1 MLRLFHVSLL
11 LCLLLAANFAVAEP
25 LTLRDA
31 ERLALQRNFAL
42 QAGSETLR
50 AANASASG
58 AYGLYDPQTT
68 LSFAYGEGRDLLNEP
83 VQPRRFATRYGI
95 GNLGLLQ
102 ALPTGASLNLTFD
115 NQRQESLQGSSNVY
129 NPSWSSSLRLG
140 VVQPLLKGFGRSVTE
155 EPIILAARS
164 RDASTAGLQ
173 QQAVQLLV
181 TVRNLY
187 VEILR
192 SRQLIVFRETSVV
205 LAQNLLDETRARVDV
220 GVLPPLDLLDAELGL
235 KKRERDLLDERQ
247 RYRELVDQLAVLL
260 ALRDEVEIG
269 EEAIPQPQV
278 VIDAEADLRDALQLR
293 PDLEQARQLLQRQQI
308 LADNAANRAL
318 PGLDLGASYGRNGLG
333 GTYSDDLESVAE
345 DDLNNWE
352 VGLTFSYPIGNRLAQ
367 GEKLRRRHELESG
380 RRTLQQQ
387 EEEVRREVRNASQR
401 LEVGLLRLDVTRK
414 GLEVADERLKNLMKR
429 REVGLATTYDVLEGE
444 SFKAQAQ
451 ADLVGDQS
459 AYAQYVVDY
468 LRATGRLLA
477 AAGVQLADVDSETE
491 PSLLHLTET
500 P

>member
-1 MLRLFHVSLL
+1 MSRLFRLSLPL
-11 LCLLLAANFAVAEP
+11 GFLLAATAAAAEP
-25 LTLRDA
+25 LTLRGA

-42 QAGSETLR
+42 QSGSETLR
-50 AANASASG
+50 AASASARG
-58 AYGLYDPQTT
+58 AYGLYDPQST
-68 LSFAYGEGRDLLNEP
+68 LVLAHGEGRDLLNEP
-83 VQPRRFATRYGI
+83 VQPRRFGTRYSI
-95 GNLGLLQ
+95 ADLGLLQ
-102 ALPTGASLNLTFD
+102 ALPSGASLNLTFD
-115 NQRQESLQGSSNVY
+115 NQRQEALKGGSGFY
-129 NPSWSSSLRLG
+129 DPSWSSSLRLG

-164 RDASTAGLQ
+164 RDATAAGLQ
-173 QQAVQLLV
+173 LQAVELLV

-192 SRQLIVFRETSVV
+192 SRQLIAFRETSVV
-205 LAQNLLDETRARVDV
+205 LAQQLLEENRARVAV

-235 KKRERDLLDERQ
+235 KRRERDLLDERQ

-260 ALRDEVEIG
+260 AVQDEIEIAD
-269 EEAIPQPQV
+269 EAIPQPQV
-278 VIDAEADLRDALQLR
+278 TVDAELDLRDALALR
-293 PDLEQARQLLQRQQI
+293 PDLVQARQLLQGKEL
-308 LADNAANRAL
+308 LADNAGNRTL

-333 GTYSDDLESVAE
+333 GTYSDDLDSVAN
-345 DDLNNWE
+345 DDLDNWE
-352 VGLTFSYPIGNRLAQ
+352 VGLTFSYPLGNRLAR
-367 GEKLRRRHELESG
+367 GEKLRRQHELESA
-380 RRTLQQQ
+380 RRALQQQ
-387 EEEVRREVRNASQR
+387 EEEVRREVRSASQR
-401 LEVGLLRLDVTRK
+401 LEVGLMRIEVTRK

-444 SFKAQAQ
+444 AFKAQAQ

-477 AAGVQLADVDSETE
+477 AEGVQLADAASATD
-491 PSLLHLTET
+491 PSLLRLEET